1 MPETPSPPPPGAPPP
16 GTPPPGTPPRTG
28 PARGCTGFVAGLV
41 VAALLAAAVFAALRA
56 LDDSGLLTEDEVRS
70 VVRTGIESEAAEGF
84 VVTGRLSSTLEGSSA
99 RRWRVRLLDI
109 ETGRSEV
116 SVRVPA
122 TMTYG
127 FSLDDFDA
135 DAIRFREDGTVEV
148 VLPPLSV
155 FSVEPEL
162 ERAEV
167 DIEVS
172 GQARLTP
179 SMTERTVQQTLR
191 RVRPALRRQAEAHL
205 GSSSQPRV
213 NSARTLRRVL
223 SAPLEAAGVDLRQVR
238 FRFVVAPGD
247 TLDIATDGERR
258 AVPAE

>member
-1 MPETPSPPPPGAPPP
+1 M
-16 GTPPPGTPPRTG
+16 
-28 PARGCTGFVAGLV
+28 RGWAGFVAGLLMAALIA
-41 VAALLAAAVFAALRA
+41 VAALVGLRA
-56 LDDSGLLTEDEVRS
+56 IGATDLLTEEELRS
-70 VVRTGIESEAAEGF
+70 VVTTGIESEAAEGF

-99 RRWRVRLLDI
+99 RRWRIRLLDI

-135 DAIRFREDGTVEV
+135 DAIQFGEDGVVEV

-167 DIEVS
+167 EIDVS

-191 RVRPALRRQAEAHL
+191 RVRPALRRQAEEHL
-205 GSSSQPRV
+205 GTSGQPRV

-223 SAPLEAAGVDLRQVR
+223 SAPLEAAGVDLDQVR

-247 TLDIATDGERR
+247 TLDVTPEGQRR

>member
-1 MPETPSPPPPGAPPP
+1 MSDRAADLTPR
-16 GTPPPGTPPRTG
+16 PRR
-28 PARGCTGFVAGLV
+28 PGFVLGLALAA
-41 VAALLAAAVFAALRA
+41 VAALALVLSVVFVGVP
-56 LDDSGLLTEDEVRS
+56 DVLTEDELRS
-70 VVRTGIESEAAEGF
+70 VVTTGIEREAAEGF
-84 VVTGRLSSTLEGSSA
+84 VVTGRLSSTLSGSSA
-99 RRWRVRLLDI
+99 RRWRVRFLDI

-127 FSLDDFDA
+127 FSLDAFDA
-135 DAIRFREDGTVEV
+135 RDVRFREGGVVEV

-167 DIEVS
+167 SIDLS

-179 SMTERTVQQTLR
+179 SQTERTVEQTLR
-191 RVRPALRRQAEAHL
+191 RVRPALREQAEAHL
-205 GSSSQPRV
+205 ATSEQPRV
-213 NSARTLRRVL
+213 NSARALRRVL
-223 SAPLEAAGVDLRQVR
+223 ATPLEAAGVDLADVR

-247 TLDIATDGERR
+247 TLDVSPDGERR